1 MTLLQQIKNQF
12 SRFTAGSPAIK
23 ASMAYMFCT
32 LLQKGISTLTTPIF
46 TRLLTTE
53 QYGYYSI
60 FHSWLAVIKIFST
73 LLLAETAYTQA
84 LVKFPDQKHPMT
96 SAVAGLG
103 TMTTLIVSVCYFLF
117 REQFNALTGADT
129 FLITCILITAWEEL
143 IFDLW
148 AIQQRVSYWYKP
160 LLIITVFTTICKPA
174 LGICAVL
181 ATDVW
186 KAQARIIA
194 SVAVDV
200 LAYSGFFLLFIKRG
214 KSLFNKRHWR
224 YFLSFSIPLI
234 PHYLTRIILNQSDR
248 LMIQTM
254 VGYSEA
260 GIYALAHSLAW
271 LLTLI
276 SHGLLNTVN
285 PWVFQKLKARD
296 FAPIAHTTLMTSAL
310 VACAGLGLTVIAP
323 EIVSI
328 FAPPAYHAA
337 IWIIPPLVASVFFQ
351 FIYSIFID
359 FEYYYETK
367 NYLLAASIPGGLLNI
382 VLNYLFIPRFGYLAA
397 GYTTLACYSFM
408 AVTHY
413 YCVRIIMKKKEN
425 DLKVY
430 ALKPLLL
437 LVVAFLLASAV
448 CMLTYPVPLLRYAL
462 LTGSAAILFLKRD
475 CLHKLLRS

>member
-1 MTLLQQIKNQF
+1 MAIRQLLSKLL
-12 SRFTAGSPAIK
+12 SRFRDASPAMK
-23 ASMAYMFCT
+23 ASMAYMVCT

-53 QYGYYSI
+53 QYGYYNA

-73 LLLAETAYTQA
+73 LLLAETAYMQA
-84 LVKFPDQKHPMT
+84 LVKFPDEKHPMT

-103 TMTTLIVSVCYFLF
+103 TMTTLVVSVCYFLF
-117 REQFNALTGADT
+117 RDQFNALTGVDT

-148 AIQQRVSYWYKP
+148 AVQQRVSYWYKP
-160 LLIITVFTTICKPA
+160 LLIITVITTICKPA

-181 ATDVW
+181 AEDVL

-200 LAYSGFFLLFIKRG
+200 LAYSGFFLLFVKRG
-214 KSLFNKRHWR
+214 KSLFSKKHWG

-248 LMIQTM
+248 LMIQMM

-260 GIYALAHSLAW
+260 GIYGLAHSLAW

-276 SHGLLNTVN
+276 THALLNTVN
-285 PWVFQKLKARD
+285 PWVFQKLKARE
-296 FAPIAHTTLMTSAL
+296 FSPIAHTTLMTSAL
-310 VACAGLGLTVIAP
+310 AACAGLCLTAVTP
-323 EIVSI
+323 EVVSI
-328 FAPPAYHAA
+328 FAPPAYHEA
-337 IWIIPPLVASVFFQ
+337 IWIVPPLVASVFFQ
-351 FIYSIFID
+351 FVYSIFVD

-367 NYLLAASIPGGLLNI
+367 HYLLAASIPGGLLNI
-382 VLNYLFIPRFGYLAA
+382 ALNYLLIPRFGYLAA
-397 GYTTLACYSFM
+397 GYTTLACYAFM
-408 AVTHY
+408 AITHY
-413 YCVRIIMKKKEN
+413 CCVLRIMKKKEN
-425 DLKVY
+425 GLKVY

-437 LVVAFLLASAV
+437 LVGGFLLASAV
-448 CMLTYPVPLLRYAL
+448 CMLTYNLPLLRYAL
-462 LTGSAAILFLKRD
+462 LVGGAVVLFLNRKRLLEP
-475 CLHKLLRS
+475 LHS